1 MIQDVDNIPNE
12 FMAWAEAIKDSARSQ
27 ACYWIEQRYKDER
40 FGPYTTEKGTLQ
52 RTDRF
57 PFRVNIWIVF
67 RSKSPL
73 EITFNQSHQVFLNGT
88 VESAD
93 ECADYV
99 FNEVI
104 QQISKNSY
112 DYHQFQPLTEDLW
125 NYYKNNDPGW

>member
-1 MIQDVDNIPNE
+1 MIQDVDNIPKG
-12 FMAWAEAIKDSARSQ
+12 FMEWAETIKNSARLQ

-40 FGPYTTEKGTLQ
+40 FALYATKKGTLQ

-57 PFRVNIWIVF
+57 PFRANIWIVF

-93 ECADYV
+93 ECANYV
-99 FNEVI
+99 FNEVM
-104 QQISKNSY
+104 QQINKNSY
-112 DYHQFQPLTEDLW
+112 DYQQFQPLTEDLW
-125 NYYKNNDPGW
+125 NYYKNNDPGR